1 MFDRVVANEH
11 MRAVFVEDAWNMGN
25 CGPCSASPL
34 SSKELPAQ
42 HVCTL
47 GFFCSCELSGKG
59 SYLRDTANLR
69 KLDALPKP
77 DELLRRES

>member
-1 MFDRVVANEH
+1 MVMFDRAVANEH
-11 MRAVFVEDAWNMGN
+11 KRAVFVEDAWNMGN

-47 GFFCSCELSGKG
+47 AFWAVASCPGKD
-59 SYLRDTANLR
+59 RI
-69 KLDALPKP
+69 
-77 DELLRRES
+77 